1 MRRHIHIYSSDFFC
15 AETNKMH
22 KNVGI
27 SESEPFNL
35 LILNSCV
42 KTKTNTKNILFR
54 LYISYIFTHFIAQ
67 FKYYLK
73 LMHRRRR

>member
-1 MRRHIHIYSSDFFC
+1 MRRHIHIYSCDFFC

-42 KTKTNTKNILFR
+42 KTKNILFR
-54 LYISYIFTHFIAQ
+54 LNISYIFTHFIAQ